1 MELRVVLA
9 YWFQRRRLKMLTD
22 DGWTDGQTDGGSGE
36 LINGISIHED
46 FFE

>member
-1 MELRVVLA
+1 
-9 YWFQRRRLKMLTD
+9 MLTE

-46 FFE
+46 CF